1 MYADRFAGERRF
13 NPAGLLAAV
22 GINAGVVA
30 ALMIAAPHVTQTFD
44 DPLKIINIPITPPPP
59 PPTEPEPQPRT
70 AAARPDRIE
79 TVPPVVPRPAD
90 NGPIVFADPLPP
102 VLGPTGTATGIGEG
116 TGMAIDP
123 PAPPAPVIVAPGL
136 DPRYAAALQPDYP
149 AAERR
154 MGNPGKVTVR
164 VLIGADGRV
173 KEVEPVSATSD
184 AFFRATRDQALRRW
198 RFRPGTRDGVPQ
210 PAWRTMSVTFVMQ
223 D

>member
-1 MYADRFAGERRF
+1 MYADRFAGGRRF

-30 ALMIAAPHVTQTFD
+30 ALMIAAPHVTRTFD
-44 DPLKIINIPITPPPP
+44 DPLEITSIPITPPPP
-59 PPTEPEPQPRT
+59 PTKPEPQPRT

-79 TVPPVVPRPAD
+79 TVPPVVPRPVD
-90 NGPIVFADPLPP
+90 DGPIVFADPLPTLP
-102 VLGPTGTATGIGEG
+102 GPTGIGTGMGEG

-198 RFRPGTRDGVPQ
+198 RFHPGTRDGVPQ

>member
-22 GINAGVVA
+22 GINAGVVV
-30 ALMIAAPHVTQTFD
+30 ALMIAAPHVAQTFD
-44 DPLKIINIPITPPPP
+44 DPLEITNIPITPPPP

-102 VLGPTGTATGIGEG
+102 VPGPTGTGTGMGEG

-136 DPRYAAALQPDYP
+136 DPRYAADLQPDYP

>member
-1 MYADRFAGERRF
+1 VYANRFAGERRF
-13 NPAGLLAAV
+13 HPAGLFAAV

-30 ALMIAAPHVTQTFD
+30 ALMIAVPHVTGTPD
-44 DPLKIINIPITPPPP
+44 DPPLVTENIPIVPPPP
-59 PPTEPEPQPRT
+59 KEPEPQPRT
-70 AAARPDRIE
+70 AAAARPERVE
-79 TVPPVVPRPAD
+79 ALPPVVPRPVD
-90 NGPIVFADPLPP
+90 NGPIVFDDPLPP
-102 VLGPTGTATGIGEG
+102 IPAATGTAEG
-116 TGMAIDP
+116 AGSGTAIDP
-123 PAPPAPVIVAPGL
+123 PAIPAPVVVAPGL
-136 DPRYAAALQPDYP
+136 DPRYAGDLQPDYP

-164 VLIGADGRV
+164 VLIGIDGRV

-210 PAWRTMSVTFVMQ
+210 AAWRTMSVTFVME

>member
-1 MYADRFAGERRF
+1 MYANRFAGERRF
-13 NPAGLLAAV
+13 HPAGLFAAV

-30 ALMIAAPHVTQTFD
+30 ALMIAVPHVTGTLD
-44 DPLKIINIPITPPPP
+44 DPPLVTENIPIVPPPP
-59 PPTEPEPQPRT
+59 KEPDPQPRT
-70 AAARPDRIE
+70 AAARPERIE
-79 TVPPVVPRPAD
+79 TVAPLVERPVD
-90 NGPIVFADPLPP
+90 NGPIVFDDPLPP
-102 VLGPTGTATGIGEG
+102 IPAATGTAEG
-116 TGMAIDP
+116 AGSGTAIDP
-123 PAPPAPVIVAPGL
+123 PAIPAPVVVAPGL
-136 DPRYAAALQPDYP
+136 DPRYAGDLQPDYP

-164 VLIGADGRV
+164 VLIGIDGRV

-210 PAWRTMSVTFVMQ
+210 AAWRTMSVTFVME

>member
-1 MYADRFAGERRF
+1 VYANRFAGERRF
-13 NPAGLLAAV
+13 NPAGLVAAV

-30 ALMIAAPHVTQTFD
+30 ALMIAVPHVVQTLD
-44 DPLKIINIPITPPPP
+44 DPPLITENIPIAPPPP
-59 PPTEPEPQPRT
+59 PPEPEQQPRT
-70 AAARPDRIE
+70 AARPERIE
-79 TVPPVVPRPAD
+79 TVPPVVPRPAES
-90 NGPIVFADPLPP
+90 GPVVFFDPTPP
-102 VLGPTGTATGIGEG
+102 IPAPTGIAEATGSGPGIAIG
-116 TGMAIDP
+116 P

-136 DPRYAAALQPDYP
+136 DPRYAGDLQPDYP

-164 VLIGADGRV
+164 VLIGTDGRV

-210 PAWRTMSVTFVMQ
+210 AAWRTMSVTFVME

>member
-1 MYADRFAGERRF
+1 VYANRFAGERRF
-13 NPAGLLAAV
+13 HPAGLFAAM

-30 ALMIAAPHVTQTFD
+30 ALMIAVPHVTRTLD
-44 DPLKIINIPITPPPP
+44 DPPLITENIPVTPPPP
-59 PPTEPEPQPRT
+59 PDEPVPQPRT
-70 AAARPDRIE
+70 SAARPDRIE
-79 TVPPVVPRPAD
+79 TVPPIIPRPVD
-90 NGPIVFADPLPP
+90 NGPIVFDPLPP
-102 VLGPTGTATGIGEG
+102 VPGPTATVEGAG
-116 TGMAIDP
+116 TGTGTAIDP

-136 DPRYAAALQPDYP
+136 DPRYAGDLQPDYP

-210 PAWRTMSVTFVMQ
+210 AAWRTMSVTFVME

>member
-1 MYADRFAGERRF
+1 VYANRFAGERRF
-13 NPAGLLAAV
+13 NPAGLVAAV

-30 ALMIAAPHVTQTFD
+30 ALMIAVPHVVQTLD
-44 DPLKIINIPITPPPP
+44 DPPLITENIPITPPPP
-59 PPTEPEPQPRT
+59 PKPELQPRT
-70 AAARPDRIE
+70 AAARPERIE
-79 TVPPVVPRPAD
+79 TVPPVVERPVD
-90 NGPIVFADPLPP
+90 NGPVVFFDPTPP
-102 VLGPTGTATGIGEG
+102 IPAPTGIAGAGDG
-116 TGMAIDP
+116 TGVAIDP

-136 DPRYAAALQPDYP
+136 DPRYAGDLQPDYP

-164 VLIGADGRV
+164 VLIGTDGRV

-210 PAWRTMSVTFVMQ
+210 AAWRTMSVTFVME

>member
-1 MYADRFAGERRF
+1 MYADRFTGGRRF

-30 ALMIAAPHVTQTFD
+30 ALMIAAPYVARAPD
-44 DPLKIINIPITPPPP
+44 DTLETTNVPLPPPP
-59 PPTEPEPQPRT
+59 EPIDIKPPQPRT
-70 AAARPDRIE
+70 SAARPERID
-79 TVPPVVPRPAD
+79 TVDPVIPRPAD
-90 NGPIVFADPLPP
+90 DGPIVFADPLPP
-102 VLGPTGTATGIGEG
+102 VPGPTGTATGTGDG
-116 TGMAIDP
+116 TGTAIDP

-136 DPRYAAALQPDYP
+136 DPRYAGDLQPDYP

-164 VLIGADGRV
+164 VLIGPDGRV
-173 KEVEPVSATSD
+173 KQVEPVSATSD

-198 RFRPGTRDGVPQ
+198 RFRPGTRDGVAQ
-210 PAWRTMSVTFVMQ
+210 AAWRTMSVTFVMA